1 LLIFNDMVI
10 VIAKS
15 ESPAEEVRM
24 KVEKIL
30 ENKDKEVFSVHIEAI
45 VSDALYILN
54 EKNIGALMV
63 LDGSGNIQGIVTER
77 DVMRR
82 CYHSQTNVKG
92 LAIKDVM
99 TPREKLIVARA
110 DDDINDLMGAMTQNR
125 VRHIPVVDEHDKVV
139 GMVSIGDIIKAMLK
153 DKEYQIRHL
162 KDYIESKYPL

>member
-1 LLIFNDMVI
+1 
-10 VIAKS
+10 
-15 ESPAEEVRM
+15 M

-30 ENKDKEVFSVHIEAI
+30 ENKDKEVFSVHVDAI
-45 VSDALYILN
+45 VSDALNILN
-54 EKNIGALMV
+54 DKNIGALMV
-63 LDGSGNIQGIVTER
+63 LDSSQNIQGIVSER
-77 DVMRR
+77 DIMRC

-125 VRHIPVVDEHDKVV
+125 VRHIPVVNEKDKVV
-139 GMVSIGDIIKAMLK
+139 GMISIGDIIKAMLK
-153 DKEYQIRHL
+153 DKDYQIRHL

>member
-1 LLIFNDMVI
+1 
-10 VIAKS
+10 
-15 ESPAEEVRM
+15 M

-30 ENKDKEVFSVHIEAI
+30 ESKDGVVFSVHIEAI
-45 VSDALYILN
+45 VSDALNILN

-63 LDGSGNIQGIVTER
+63 LDSSQNIQGIVTER
-77 DVMRR
+77 DIMHR

-110 DDDINDLMGAMTQNR
+110 EDDINDLMGAMTQNR

-153 DKEYQIRHL
+153 DKDYQIRHL

>member
-1 LLIFNDMVI
+1 M
-10 VIAKS
+10 
-15 ESPAEEVRM
+15 M

-30 ENKDKEVFSVHIEAI
+30 EGKSNEVFSVHVEAI
-45 VSDALYILN
+45 VSDALNILN

-63 LDGSGNIQGIVTER
+63 IDSANNIQGIVTER
-77 DVMRR
+77 DIMRR

-99 TPREKLIVARA
+99 TLREKLIVARA
-110 DDDINDLMGAMTQNR
+110 GDDINDLMGAMTQNR
-125 VRHIPVVDEHDKVV
+125 VRHIPVVNELDKAV

-153 DKEYQIRHL
+153 DKDYQIRHL

>member
-1 LLIFNDMVI
+1 
-10 VIAKS
+10 
-15 ESPAEEVRM
+15 M
-24 KVEKIL
+24 KVDKIIEL
-30 ENKDKEVFSVHIEAI
+30 KGNEVYSVHIEAI
-45 VSDALYILN
+45 VSDALSILN

-63 LDGSGNIQGIVTER
+63 LDSSRNIQGIVTER
-77 DVMRR
+77 DIMRR

-92 LAIKDVM
+92 LAVKDVM

-153 DKEYQIRHL
+153 DKDYQIRHL

>member
-1 LLIFNDMVI
+1 
-10 VIAKS
+10 
-15 ESPAEEVRM
+15 M

-30 ENKDKEVFSVHIEAI
+30 ENKPAEVFSVHIEAI
-45 VSDALYILN
+45 VSDALNILN
-54 EKNIGALMV
+54 EKNIGALLV
-63 LDGSGNIQGIVTER
+63 FDSGRNIQGIVTER
-77 DVMRR
+77 DIMRR

-125 VRHIPVVDEHDKVV
+125 VRHIPVVNEQDKVV
-139 GMVSIGDIIKAMLK
+139 GIVSIGDIIKAMLK
-153 DKEYQIRHL
+153 DKDYQIRHL